1 MVSTLDPV
9 EVGKSM
15 LAFNAGALA
24 VLAKPSGPGTPRFE
38 KDCRELIA
46 TVKALSGS
54 GTVAVEAPAGQPAEP
69 VAPVRHATV
78 ERPAGAPKI
87 DAIGLVASTG
97 GPIALRTFFKAL
109 PNKTTPPIF
118 IVQHIAAGFS
128 IAFASWLN
136 TATGR
141 TVKVAENGDQVAQG
155 TVYVAPDDHQLAVID
170 GKISI
175 TSDPAVD
182 GARPSGT
189 VMLASLA
196 KTYGAGAAGVLL
208 TGTGVDGVEG
218 LRAVSQAGGAVY
230 AQDEASCTTF
240 ETPKAAL
247 DAGVVAKLTAL
258 AEIPKRLA
266 NLVAGK
272 PELAH

>member
-1 MVSTLDPV
+1 
-9 EVGKSM
+9 
-15 LAFNAGALA
+15 
-24 VLAKPSGPGTPRFE
+24 
-38 KDCRELIA
+38 
-46 TVKALSGS
+46 VKALSGTAAAAA
-54 GTVAVEAPAGQPAEP
+54 GAKAAVAKPAEP
-69 VAPVRHATV
+69 STPGRHALV
-78 ERPAGAPKI
+78 ERPAAQKI

-141 TVKVAENGDQVAQG
+141 TVKVAENGDQVTPG
-155 TVYVAPDDHQLAVID
+155 VVYVAPDDHQLAVID

-175 TSDPAVD
+175 TTDAAVD

-196 KTYGAGAAGVLL
+196 KSYGAGAAGVLL
-208 TGTGVDGVEG
+208 TGTALLRG
-218 LRAVSQAGGAVY
+218 LGYRVAAVGGGR
-230 AQDEASCTTF
+230 E
-240 ETPKAAL
+240 AL
-247 DAGVVAKLTAL
+247 DAVRDRTPGFDLVVCDHNMPDCSGIDVARSLAASHAGLPVVIYSGYIDAELQARASALGVRALVQKENSVEELGATIRRVL
-258 AEIPKRLA
+258 AEPLR
-266 NLVAGK
+266 
-272 PELAH
+272 